1 MLVVTERAKE
11 ELRAVLSDGVD
22 EPELSLR
29 LVASAPGQFG
39 LVPDMEK
46 EGDLVVEH
54 EGIKVLLID
63 EELSALL
70 ETVTIDCREGSEG
83 PQLVI
88 RKKSREQR
96 NNA

>member
-63 EELSALL
+63 EELSAFL
-70 ETVTIDCREGSEG
+70 ETVTIDCREDSEG
-83 PQLVI
+83 PQFVI
-88 RKKSREQR
+88 AKKI
-96 NNA
+96 

>member
-29 LVASAPGQFG
+29 LVASGAPGQFG

-70 ETVTIDCREGSEG
+70 ETVTIDCQEGSEG

-88 RKKSREQR
+88 AKKI
-96 NNA
+96 

>member
-29 LVASAPGQFG
+29 LVAASAPGQFG

-83 PQLVI
+83 PELVI
-88 RKKSREQR
+88 AKKI
-96 NNA
+96 